1 MSAEGLRAW
10 QAGARASVLIA
21 VVASA
26 MLGMVAA
33 ACCLSWVAVGAFASV
48 DDAAYVAVMAEALMH
63 WDGGGLPTAWRC
75 LVNGRVIG
83 GAH

>member
-26 MLGMVAA
+26 MSKMVAV
-33 ACCLSWVAVGAFASV
+33 ACCLSMVAVGAFASI
-48 DDAAYVAVMAEALMH
+48 DDATYVAVMAEALMH
-63 WDGGGLPTAWRC
+63 WDGGGLLAAWRC
-75 LVNGRVIG
+75 LVNGCILH